1 MPSLQ
6 ERLLRIERA
15 AVQREQLRRNVAVR
29 VREPVLQVTV
39 AAQIMAVLAEVG
51 ALETVIPAQVLDEAQ
66 RQSAVKRKGRKGK
79 K

>member
-15 AVQREQLRRNVAVR
+15 AVQREQMRRNVAVR
-29 VREPVLQVTV
+29 VQEPVEQLTL
-39 AAQIMAVLAEVG
+39 AAQIMAVLSEVG
-51 ALETVIPAQVLDEAQ
+51 ALEVVIPAQVLDEAQ

-79 K
+79 R